1 MSDNEKKKKMLDE
14 ETEKEIKEKI
24 ESSIN
29 ENEYENKKKELCI
42 FISALII
49 TIIYVLINYY
59 YCRTLNLYENTLYS
73 NNVSYPFIDLSI
85 EIDPD
90 YNVTV
95 NIEYIRKGQL
105 KIATITNNNS
115 IDMDRIKKEL
125 KVSELKP
132 EKQFQDSLSFY
143 FSIKKSITNTKAAIK
158 IWNKMYDFDPSI
170 DLNNAKE
177 YKIGN
182 FYYIEN

>member
-1 MSDNEKKKKMLDE
+1 MRTNMKIKKRIRYIYFS
-14 ETEKEIKEKI
+14 TY
-24 ESSIN
+24 N
-29 ENEYENKKKELCI
+29 NYNLC
-42 FISALII
+42 
-49 TIIYVLINYY
+49 INYY

-105 KIATITNNNS
+105 KIATITNKNS
-115 IDMDRIKKEL
+115 IDMDCIKKEL

-132 EKQFQDSLSFY
+132 EKQFKDSLSFY
-143 FSIKKSITNTKAAIK
+143 FSIKKV
-158 IWNKMYDFDPSI
+158 
-170 DLNNAKE
+170 
-177 YKIGN
+177 
-182 FYYIEN
+182 